1 MNMTKFIKVIVS
13 VIALTV
19 TQLGHAETDQPG
31 IVDHVVTQTR
41 DTLGGLVQLITE
53 PWIDFKVTKKD
64 QECLARNI
72 YHEAA
77 NEPEEGKAAVG
88 IVTINRVKDSRFGR
102 SICDVV
108 NQRTVFVRN
117 REISKTE
124 MVQRGWFGRP
134 EPVKVKHIE
143 IAQVPV
149 CQFSWVCAF
158 VRTPKSSD
166 ERWIESQR
174 VAESL
179 LDDGYTEYR
188 LKYSEAL
195 FFHSVGIRPPWAKQK
210 HYVSRVGGHIFY
222 ADR

>member
-1 MNMTKFIKVIVS
+1 MNMTKLIKVIVS
-13 VIALTV
+13 VVALTV

-31 IVDHVVTQTR
+31 IVDQARGTF
-41 DTLGGLVQLITE
+41 GSLVQLITE

-108 NQRTVFVRN
+108 NQRTVQTRSHEVL
-117 REISKTE
+117 KTE
-124 MVQRGWFGRP
+124 MVRTGYFGNT
-134 EPVKVKHIE
+134 EPIRKKHVVLS
-143 IAQVPV
+143 QVSI
-149 CQFSWVCAF
+149 CQFSWTCMF
-158 VRTPKSSD
+158 VKKPRSSD
-166 ERWIESQR
+166 ERWEESQR
-174 VAESL
+174 IAESL
-179 LDDGYTEYR
+179 LEGDYEEYR
-188 LKYSEAL
+188 SKYSDAL
-195 FFHSVGIRPPWAKQK
+195 FFHATGIRPTWSKQK
-210 HYVSRVGGHIFY
+210 QYVSKIGGHIFY